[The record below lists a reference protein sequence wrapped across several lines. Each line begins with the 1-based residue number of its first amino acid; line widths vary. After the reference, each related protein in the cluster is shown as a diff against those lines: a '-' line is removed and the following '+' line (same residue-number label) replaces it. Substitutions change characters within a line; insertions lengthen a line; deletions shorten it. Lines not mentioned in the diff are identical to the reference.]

1 MIGGRPRLIL
11 PLGWA
16 DVFDENQVDAAEVAR
31 DLPYLARD
39 RLIAPVAAAAIAA
52 AYGEVGAPTTASSP
66 ALALAS
72 MIPLAA
78 LSLTT
83 PPGDPNMEG
92 AVDEIELLLEEA
104 PSNDAPSLLF
114 ERREASRHMLAISF
128 NELDNDECNL
138 EVC

>member
-1 MIGGRPRLIL
+1 
-11 PLGWA
+11 
-16 DVFDENQVDAAEVAR
+16 
-31 DLPYLARD
+31 
-39 RLIAPVAAAAIAA
+39 
-52 AYGEVGAPTTASSP
+52 
-66 ALALAS
+66 

-78 LSLTT
+78 LSLT

-104 PSNDAPSLLF
+104 PSNDAPSLLL

-128 NELDNDECNL
+128 NELDSDECNL